1 MTSEL
6 VGCKILRPATMVSML
21 SFCAVSCAF
30 ATPSSQAAHAGG
42 KLCRS
47 CPLRQAM
54 RGGAPPRSKPSMSSD
69 LVPIASEVRFGRSE
83 STRRIYYASSEEG
96 IFVSATGERISEGQT
111 AFSLEPSKMVSA
123 VWARF
128 IQTLYATFLPA
139 GFPASLPPEYL
150 RYQSWNVVQDLSSSL
165 RGVLC
170 TQKILEGMGVG
181 NAAMTSLAATLL
193 WMAKDGCSMLGGL
206 AFTAAFSHR
215 FCLPM
220 RSWLL

>member
-1 MTSEL
+1 VTRSHHD
-6 VGCKILRPATMVSML
+6 A
-21 SFCAVSCAF
+21 AF
-30 ATPSSQAAHAGG
+30 FRQGVYSDQAGG
-42 KLCRS
+42 T
-47 CPLRQAM
+47 
-54 RGGAPPRSKPSMSSD
+54 
-69 LVPIASEVRFGRSE
+69 PIASEVRYGRSE
-83 STRRIYYASSEEG
+83 DTRRMYYAAGDGGPCLRADSVSS
-96 IFVSATGERISEGQT
+96 VLDVTSALQPRVLV
-111 AFSLEPSKMVSA
+111 AA
-123 VWARF
+123 AWARF
-128 IQTLYATFLPA
+128 VQILYATFLPA

-215 FCLPM
+215 SAQARESEAINADTSRC
-220 RSWLL
+220 RGGGGGVHT